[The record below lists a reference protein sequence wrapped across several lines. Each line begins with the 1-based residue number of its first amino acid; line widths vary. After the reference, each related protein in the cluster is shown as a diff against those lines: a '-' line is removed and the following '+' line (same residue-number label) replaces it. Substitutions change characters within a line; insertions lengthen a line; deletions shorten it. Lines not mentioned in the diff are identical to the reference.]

1 MIAGVGILVRPA
13 ASALFGY
20 LSVGRV
26 ARAAFPVAFV
36 VVVADGRGFAA
47 AALLQ
52 GLMVAAFAG
61 TAPLRARILERL
73 GPRVAL
79 IPQTVVYLAALSA
92 LTVATVTSTGNN
104 GLVAAFAL
112 IAGVTAPAF
121 DPAVRLSWQN
131 TARDD
136 DEKRLLQ
143 LADSLLEE
151 AGFLVGPVAASVLM
165 LSAGLSSSLV
175 VITAVVCVNNAAIL
189 LTPAVRNNLLRD
201 REPAL
206 AKPDQGPAPDRSAR
220 VSSLVQMVLGPIARP
235 DLRQIVTPLVGMGTA
250 FGLLA
255 IAVPGMLGAG
265 GDIEASGFVLAAISA
280 GGIAGGLA
288 YGALKLEGTLWRR
301 QALLSVAFAVPI
313 LPVLF
318 IRSPILLAV
327 ALAVAGLSVT
337 PLYVNSYLLIDEV
350 VSADVKQEAS
360 SWVPVGNEV
369 GYIAG
374 ITAGGLLVWWGGFVP
389 ALTGVSI
396 VGAVLVLVAARG
408 LRPRRAPEPTVQPD
422 AGQEAGRKAGREAV
436 A

>member
-1 MIAGVGILVRPA
+1 
-13 ASALFGY
+13 
-20 LSVGRV
+20 
-26 ARAAFPVAFV
+26 
-36 VVVADGRGFAA
+36 
-47 AALLQ
+47 
-52 GLMVAAFAG
+52 
-61 TAPLRARILERL
+61 
-73 GPRVAL
+73 
-79 IPQTVVYLAALSA
+79 
-92 LTVATVTSTGNN
+92 
-104 GLVAAFAL
+104 
-112 IAGVTAPAF
+112 
-121 DPAVRLSWQN
+121 
-131 TARDD
+131 
-136 DEKRLLQ
+136 
-143 LADSLLEE
+143 
-151 AGFLVGPVAASVLM
+151 
-165 LSAGLSSSLV
+165 
-175 VITAVVCVNNAAIL
+175 
-189 LTPAVRNNLLRD
+189 
-201 REPAL
+201 
-206 AKPDQGPAPDRSAR
+206 
-220 VSSLVQMVLGPIARP
+220 MVLGPIARP